1 MHSAHRPLGK
11 EQGDLKERGFGGM
24 WIRGSA
30 VFSVELAMILTSAV
44 AVAGV
49 MLGYNGDFLAYA
61 RNYRLK
67 RRY

>member
-1 MHSAHRPLGK
+1 
-11 EQGDLKERGFGGM
+11 M